1 MKEENTMTTEE
12 RAAVQATEEQAA
24 AQAEAE
30 ATSEEAAPASAQAAE
45 EQVGETQPSQ
55 AALPAKFRSVAAL
68 VQAYEALEAEFTR
81 RSQRL
86 RALEQA
92 KKAAPLQGTAE
103 ERPSPGQQGNGAD
116 SGAEKTCSDTVMNVP
131 GAAEGAE
138 KPGLLSG
145 EQSCEYSFRVP
156 LMTHK
161 GAGVTAPAVRPNNFE
176 EAGRLALG
184 YLRSRQK
191 GETV

>member
-12 RAAVQATEEQAA
+12 RAAVQAAEEQAA
-24 AQAEAE
+24 AQAKAE
-30 ATSEEAAPASAQAAE
+30 AASEEAAPASVQAAE
-45 EQVGETQPSQ
+45 EQAGETQPSQ
-55 AALPAKFRSVAAL
+55 AVLPAKFRSVAAL

-103 ERPSPGQQGNGAD
+103 ERPSPGKQGNGAE

-131 GAAEGAE
+131 GAEEGAE
-138 KPGLLSG
+138 KPGPLSG
-145 EQSCEYSFRVP
+145 EQSCEHSFRVP

>member
-12 RAAVQATEEQAA
+12 RVVAQAAEEQAVAQAKAEGASEESAPASVQATEEQVA
-24 AQAEAE
+24 
-30 ATSEEAAPASAQAAE
+30 
-45 EQVGETQPSQ
+45 ETQPSQ
-55 AALPAKFRSVAAL
+55 AVLPAKFRSVAAL

-103 ERPSPGQQGNGAD
+103 ERPSPGKQGNGAD

>member
-1 MKEENTMTTEE
+1 
-12 RAAVQATEEQAA
+12 
-24 AQAEAE
+24 
-30 ATSEEAAPASAQAAE
+30 
-45 EQVGETQPSQ
+45 
-55 AALPAKFRSVAAL
+55 
-68 VQAYEALEAEFTR
+68 
-81 RSQRL
+81 
-86 RALEQA
+86 
-92 KKAAPLQGTAE
+92 
-103 ERPSPGQQGNGAD
+103 
-116 SGAEKTCSDTVMNVP
+116 MNVP
-131 GAAEGAE
+131 GAEEGAE
-138 KPGLLSG
+138 KLRPLSG

>member
-12 RAAVQATEEQAA
+12 RAAVQAAEEQAA

-30 ATSEEAAPASAQAAE
+30 AASEEAAPASVQAAE
-45 EQVGETQPSQ
+45 EQAGETQPSQ
-55 AALPAKFRSVAAL
+55 AVLPAKFRSVAAL

-103 ERPSPGQQGNGAD
+103 GRPSPGQQGNGAD
-116 SGAEKTCSDTVMNVP
+116 SGAENTCSDTVMNVP
-131 GAAEGAE
+131 GAEEGAE
-138 KPGLLSG
+138 KPGPLSG
-145 EQSCEYSFRVP
+145 EQSCGDLFRVP

>member
-1 MKEENTMTTEE
+1 M
-12 RAAVQATEEQAA
+12 
-24 AQAEAE
+24 
-30 ATSEEAAPASAQAAE
+30 
-45 EQVGETQPSQ
+45 
-55 AALPAKFRSVAAL
+55 LPAKFRSVAAL

-92 KKAAPLQGTAE
+92 KKAASLQGTAE

-131 GAAEGAE
+131 GAEEGAE

>member
-12 RAAVQATEEQAA
+12 EAAVQATEEQAA
-24 AQAEAE
+24 AQAKAE
-30 ATSEEAAPASAQAAE
+30 AASEEAAPASVQAAE
-45 EQVGETQPSQ
+45 EQAGETQPSQ
-55 AALPAKFRSVAAL
+55 AVLPAKFRSVAAL

-103 ERPSPGQQGNGAD
+103 ERPSPGKQGNGAE

-131 GAAEGAE
+131 GAEEGAE
-138 KPGLLSG
+138 KLRPLPG

-161 GAGVTAPAVRPNNFE
+161 GAGVAAPAVRPNNFE